1 MNTLPP
7 YLPQATVG
15 DLRRLHVE
23 ALAGGPGSFE
33 CNTFCYFLRS
43 LTAAGWR
50 ISEIGRALGMTR
62 QGAHRWHQM
71 DAFACATPVVPLPPL
86 PPAPEPKQRKPLI
99 LPSAEEISRLQS
111 LWAVAKTVNGGT
123 RSDDPRRATSVEL
136 SGFMAALVERG
147 VSYYR
152 LAKLMGLTIN
162 GVKFRLA
169 RHGYFPAPPSYPDRY
184 IGRAQ
189 FERA

>member
-1 MNTLPP
+1 MLPT
-7 YLPQATVG
+7 ADEVTR
-15 DLRRLHVE
+15 LR
-23 ALAGGPGSFE
+23 
-33 CNTFCYFLRS
+33 
-43 LTAAGWR
+43 
-50 ISEIGRALGMTR
+50 
-62 QGAHRWHQM
+62 
-71 DAFACATPVVPLPPL
+71 D
-86 PPAPEPKQRKPLI
+86 
-99 LPSAEEISRLQS
+99 
-111 LWAVAKTVNGGT
+111 LWAAAKTVNGGT